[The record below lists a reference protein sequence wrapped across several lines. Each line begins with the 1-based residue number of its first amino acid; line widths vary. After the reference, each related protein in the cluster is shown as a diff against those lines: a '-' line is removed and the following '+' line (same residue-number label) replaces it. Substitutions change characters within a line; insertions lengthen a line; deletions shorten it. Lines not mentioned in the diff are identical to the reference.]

1 MYFHYY
7 DSNKYSLLSSKPDYI
22 KYSVYMMWE
31 LPQKGN
37 INIGEIANWGIK
49 TLRTGNLDETEEI
62 SEFSKEL
69 NRTFSWFDENF
80 SHNTQTAASDFWN
93 NTLSCRL
100 VSVSENT
107 NILAASDEYFVTQ
120 IRLNKEVSVVVRL
133 SKQIVKTFLDE
144 TLGMSNSP
152 FNIEKITELEARVL
166 TEFNNFLYN
175 NIEHMFLKG
184 SQLPKN
190 IYTYDECNL
199 TYFLRNE
206 KKSYGKLIISV
217 PTMAITPEVLP
228 PRAEPSFTL
237 EDFPTCCGEVDIEV
251 GSTRI
256 KLNDL
261 KQLESGDVVFLDR
274 SMAGQM
280 TLRLNNQKIPFN
292 VIVDASI
299 REEMD
304 VEDENGGKPMN
315 DIYNMWDTIQVEMG
329 AEFEK
334 VKLSLGELK
343 QISEGLVVDIGSVYD
358 NKIDLKVEDKIIASG
373 ELVIINDRYGVRV
386 CEIFT
391 EEKDTASNN
400 AQIAQETYI
409 EEPQIQEAEQVQ
421 MPPQSQDDDEFN
433 EEDFDYS
440 DFDVDE
446 EDI

>member
-1 MYFHYY
+1 M
-7 DSNKYSLLSSKPDYI
+7 
-22 KYSVYMMWE
+22 
-31 LPQKGN
+31 
-37 INIGEIANWGIK
+37 GIK
-49 TLRTGNLDETEEI
+49 TLRTGNFEETEEI
-62 SEFSKEL
+62 SEFSKDL
-69 NRTFSWFDENF
+69 NRTFAWLDGNF
-80 SHNTQTAASDFWN
+80 SELTRSAASDFWN
-93 NTLSCRL
+93 NCLYCRL
-100 VSVSENT
+100 VSVSENV
-107 NILAASDEYFVTQ
+107 NILASSDEYFVTQ

-133 SKQIVKTFLDE
+133 SKQIVKVLLDE
-144 TLGMSNSP
+144 TLGMSSKP
-152 FNIEKITELEARVL
+152 FNLEKITELEARVL

-175 NIEHMFLKG
+175 NLEHLFLKG

-199 TYFLRNE
+199 TYFLRSD

-217 PTMAITPEVLP
+217 PTMAITPEILP
-228 PRAEPSFTL
+228 PRTEPAFTL
-237 EDFPTCCGEVDIEV
+237 EDFQTSYAEVDIEV
-251 GSTRI
+251 GTTRI

-261 KQLESGDVVFLDR
+261 KQLESGDVVLLDHSR
-274 SMAGQM
+274 AGEM

-292 VIVDASI
+292 VIPDASL
-299 REEMD
+299 REDMD
-304 VEDENGGKPMN
+304 VEEENGGKSMN

-386 CEIFT
+386 NEIFT

-400 AQIAQETYI
+400 AQIAQESPDQLQI
-409 EEPQIQEAEQVQ
+409 E
-421 MPPQSQDDDEFN
+421 QDDAPQTEIQPPPVQGDEEFN